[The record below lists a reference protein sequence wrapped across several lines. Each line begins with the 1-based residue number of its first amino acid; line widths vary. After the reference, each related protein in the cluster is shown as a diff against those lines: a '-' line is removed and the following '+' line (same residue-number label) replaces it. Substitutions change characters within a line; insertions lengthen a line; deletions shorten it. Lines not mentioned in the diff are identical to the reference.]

1 MVVGVQLRSS
11 VGRPT
16 RGDARPRGDVRRPG
30 ALSRSDAAAML
41 IGDLAA
47 RAVPG
52 ERLGTKDTLREVCAV
67 SVGTFNEALKIA
79 QSRGVVH
86 VRPGPGGGI
95 FAAHQSPLVRFG
107 HSVLTLDQD
116 APSVAEAVRMRDAL
130 DPLLVEDAVTYLSA
144 AAKHRLLREAAAMRV
159 CVDKGDTLG
168 FVHANWRLHRLIA
181 DISPNVMLRSV
192 YISLLDLVESHTL
205 SVEPADDVPLPAF
218 VEQRLRLHEDLVQ
231 AIVARD
237 RELAALLIVKH
248 NTTSAPTFSVVE

>member
-1 MVVGVQLRSS
+1 MVVGVQTQASRW
-11 VGRPT
+11 RPT
-16 RGDARPRGDVRRPG
+16 RGESQRPS

-41 IGDLAA
+41 IADLAA

-52 ERLGTKDTLREVCAV
+52 ERLGTKDTLRDVCAV

-95 FAAHQSPLVRFG
+95 FAAHQSPLVRLG

-130 DPLLVEDAVTYLSA
+130 DPLLVDDAVTHLSA
-144 AAKHRLLREAAAMRV
+144 TAKHRLRREAATMRV
-159 CVDKGDTLG
+159 CVDQGDTLG

-192 YISLLDLVESHTL
+192 YISLLDLVETHTL
-205 SVEPADDVPLPAF
+205 SVEPADDMPLPAF
-218 VEQRLRLHEDLVQ
+218 VEQRLCLHEELVQ
-231 AIVARD
+231 AIVTRD
-237 RELAALLIVKH
+237 RESARLLILKDA
-248 NTTSAPTFSVVE
+248 TTSPSFSIKE